1 MTRLLRALRVPASES
16 QVGFVLAVSAM
27 FMGVMS
33 LVIVWQAQ
41 VIAHQR
47 EVIHWLEALKFN
59 T

>member
-47 EVIHWLEALKFN
+47 DVIQWLESLKFN
-59 T
+59 A

>member
-16 QVGFVLAVSAM
+16 QVGFVLAISAM